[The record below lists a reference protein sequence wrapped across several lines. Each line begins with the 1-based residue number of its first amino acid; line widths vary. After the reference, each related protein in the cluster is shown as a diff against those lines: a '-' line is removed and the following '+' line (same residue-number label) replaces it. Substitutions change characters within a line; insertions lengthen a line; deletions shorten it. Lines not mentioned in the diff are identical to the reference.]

1 MQNIIWPKI
10 RLTVRITGVHILG
23 IYYEDYCVQEFV
35 DYGYS
40 CLFQVFVCSVFYI
53 ILHKDMKDKIRIVLI
68 WGCIVGLSVAPKLL
82 T

>member
-1 MQNIIWPKI
+1 M
-10 RLTVRITGVHILG
+10 
-23 IYYEDYCVQEFV
+23 QEFV

-68 WGCIVGLSVAPKLL
+68 
-82 T
+82 